1 MVLEE
6 LVDHLFA
13 GLDIEF
19 LPDRLVLV
27 DVGPPAICRSI
38 DSAEFYFLLV
48 AQMAERG
55 VAALVALGQ
64 RSCHP
69 EHFAFERADNLN
81 QNASPF
87 QEDCGVVLSAFLLRP
102 GQRWAWILE
111 PVHLAYLPR
120 QQNRR
125 DPFGLYDIALR
136 TVHAK
141 ALTQAFLVF
150 THLNECVGHFPH
162 ND

>member
-102 GQRWAWILE
+102 G
-111 PVHLAYLPR
+111 
-120 QQNRR
+120 
-125 DPFGLYDIALR
+125 
-136 TVHAK
+136 
-141 ALTQAFLVF
+141 
-150 THLNECVGHFPH
+150 
-162 ND
+162 